1 MDPLPPSTPRPTY
14 AVITLSDR
22 AANGERADEAGP
34 AACAMLS
41 EAQELGCAPIE
52 TLVLPDEQPA
62 IEAALKRLSD
72 DAGCTLI
79 VTTGGTGLSPR
90 DVTPEATRA
99 VIDREVPGL
108 AEAIR
113 AEGVKHTPFAVLSRG
128 FCGLRSGPRGACL
141 IINLSG
147 SPKAVRE
154 QLAVVLPVLPHALKQ
169 AAGVLQDCAR

>member
-1 MDPLPPSTPRPTY
+1 MEPLPPPKY

-34 AACAMLS
+34 AACALLS
-41 EAQELGCAPIE
+41 EAQELGYAPIE
-52 TLVLPDEQPA
+52 ALVLPDERPA

-72 DAGCTLI
+72 DAGCRLI
-79 VTTGGTGLSPR
+79 VTTGGTGLAPR

-113 AEGVKHTPFAVLSRG
+113 AAGVKHTPFAVLSRG
-128 FCGLRSGPRGACL
+128 ICGLRGACL

-154 QLAVVLPVLPHALKQ
+154 QLAVVLPVLPHALQQ
-169 AAGVLQDCAR
+169 AAGALQDCAR

>member
-1 MDPLPPSTPRPTY
+1 MEPLPPPRPTY

-22 AANGERADEAGP
+22 AANGERADESGP
-34 AACAMLS
+34 TACAILS
-41 EAQELGCAPIE
+41 EALGCAPIE
-52 TLVLPDEQPA
+52 ALVLPDERSA

-72 DAGCTLI
+72 DAGCRLI

-113 AEGVKHTPFAVLSRG
+113 AAGIKHTPFAVLSRG
-128 FCGLRSGPRGACL
+128 LCGLRGGPRGECL

-147 SPKAVRE
+147 SPQAVRE
-154 QLAVVLPVLPHALKQ
+154 QLAVVLPVLPHALEQ
-169 AAGVLQDCAR
+169 AAGALQDCAQSK

>member
-1 MDPLPPSTPRPTY
+1 MVLLPLPPPPPTY

-34 AACAMLS
+34 AACVMLS
-41 EAQELGCAPIE
+41 DSLGYAPIE
-52 TLVLPDEQPA
+52 ALVLPDERPA
-62 IEAALKRLSD
+62 IEATLKRLSD
-72 DAGCTLI
+72 DAGCKLI

-113 AEGVKHTPFAVLSRG
+113 AEGAKLTPFAVLSRG
-128 FCGLRSGPRGACL
+128 ICGLRGACL

-154 QLAVVLPVLPHALKQ
+154 QLAVVLPVLPHALAQ
-169 AAGVLQDCAR
+169 AAGVLQDCAQ